1 MTVTNMG
8 MRRSTVNR
16 LFVAVHHDLYSTA
29 MKVEVKNNAVEI
41 TTSIPLMQ
49 SDEIF
54 RSPGKALDIIGSF
67 SAYLTILL
75 KRRGEAC
82 MKLLRNHI
90 NDVFF
95 NDGFT
100 VAWHRKDGTVG
111 YFCIPGYENIQKAI
125 GQLQNGRYK
134 EFLDTPSSVDQAI
147 KAIMNDPELDHSDC
161 GSFKFSELV
170 SVLCEVHLMFNP
182 TGLAE

>member
-1 MTVTNMG
+1 
-8 MRRSTVNR
+8 
-16 LFVAVHHDLYSTA
+16 
-29 MKVEVKNNAVEI
+29 MKVEVKNNAVEVKVNNNAVEI
-41 TTSIPLMQ
+41 TTTLPLMQ
-49 SDEIF
+49 SNEIF

-67 SAYLTILL
+67 SAYLTLLL

-90 NDVFF
+90 NNVFF

-100 VAWHRKDGTVG
+100 IAWHRNDGTVG
-111 YFCIPGYENIQKAI
+111 YFCVPGYESIQKAI
-125 GQLQNGRYK
+125 EQLQHGRYK
-134 EFLDTPSSVDQAI
+134 EFLDTPSSVDQTI

-182 TGLAE
+182 NSLAE

>member
-1 MTVTNMG
+1 
-8 MRRSTVNR
+8 
-16 LFVAVHHDLYSTA
+16 
-29 MKVEVKNNAVEI
+29 MKVEVKDNAVEI
-41 TTSIPLMQ
+41 TTTIPLMQ
-49 SDEIF
+49 SDEVF
-54 RSPGKALDIIGSF
+54 RNPDRARRIIGSF
-67 SAYLTILL
+67 SAYLTLLL

-82 MKLLRNHI
+82 MKLLGNHI

-100 VAWHRKDGTVG
+100 IAWHRKDKTVG

-125 GQLQNGRYK
+125 EQLQHSKYK

-147 KAIMNDPELDHSDC
+147 KAIMNEPELDHADS

-182 TGLAE
+182 NSLAK